1 MSRPGLALILPALAL
16 LAGGCASLDL
26 GAYRTAVI
34 DQDASAQR
42 WHGIPVE
49 TGQIIVSEHT
59 GATSLFLSLTT
70 REFEPFLHTGIIV
83 VEEDGPQVYEAMAA
97 ILPMPWDKP
106 NKHVAG
112 GVQRVTLQAFIER
125 GGIIALYEPP
135 ATVDR
140 ARLTD
145 FVREKRRQRFPFDGH
160 YDSRDATKFY
170 CVEFV
175 VRALEAG
182 GAPPIAA
189 SPLTANPSVQVALQ
203 WLGIDGPDM
212 LMAGAVVAGERRV
225 ALLSRGLT
233 EFQVGRYFELKRE
246 LHRRFTVDQR
256 LGSVLSWRRQR
267 LHLRP
272 AVDEYFESGI
282 LTRTDPR
289 ILADRMFG
297 PQSPHDERV
306 ATTTP

>member
-1 MSRPGLALILPALAL
+1 MPRPRFALTLPALAL
-16 LAGGCASLDL
+16 LCGGCASLDL
-26 GAYRTAVI
+26 GTYRTAVI
-34 DQDASAQR
+34 DPRPAAQR

-83 VEEDGPQVYEAMAA
+83 VEKDGPQVYEAMAA
-97 ILPMPWDKP
+97 ILPLPWDKP
-106 NKHVAG
+106 NKHVGG
-112 GVQRVTLQAFIER
+112 GVQRVTLQEFVGR
-125 GGIIALYEPP
+125 GGIIAIYEPP
-135 ATVDR
+135 AAVDR
-140 ARLTD
+140 MKLTH
-145 FVREKRRQRFPFDGH
+145 FVREKRQQRFPFDGH

-175 VRALEAG
+175 ARALEAG
-182 GAPPIAA
+182 GAPPISAT
-189 SPLTANPSVQVALQ
+189 PLTANPSVQVALQ

-233 EFQVGRYFELKRE
+233 EFQVGRYFALKRE
-246 LHRRFTVDQR
+246 LHRRFTADQR
-256 LGSVLSWRRQR
+256 LGSVLSWNHQR

-272 AVDEYFESGI
+272 AVEEYFETGI
-282 LTRTDPR
+282 RTQTEPGVF
-289 ILADRMFG
+289 ADRMFG
-297 PQSPHDERV
+297 AQAPAAERV
-306 ATTTP
+306 ATADP